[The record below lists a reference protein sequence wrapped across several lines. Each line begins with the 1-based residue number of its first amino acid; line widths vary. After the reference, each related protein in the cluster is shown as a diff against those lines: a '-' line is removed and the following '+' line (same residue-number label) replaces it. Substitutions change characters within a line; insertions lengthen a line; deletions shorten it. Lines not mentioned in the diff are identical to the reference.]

1 MFKHLSLW
9 KDNLALTD
17 LNFYAGSTML
27 PATGLTRRYVIM
39 IIPLIIMKNLTVI
52 SEQMK
57 EKLSEQ
63 NLFDQLISS
72 QLITNKNIWFI
83 LKEDKIGLT
92 LKIDKLNK
100 LKKQMHMSN
109 NKVLLLF
116 FDIITIFMNIIKY
129 LRIQNHKIY

>member
-1 MFKHLSLW
+1 
-9 KDNLALTD
+9 
-17 LNFYAGSTML
+17 
-27 PATGLTRRYVIM
+27 
-39 IIPLIIMKNLTVI
+39 
-52 SEQMK
+52 MK

-63 NLFDQLISS
+63 NLFHQLISS

-116 FDIITIFMNIIKY
+116 FDIIIIFMNIIKY
-129 LRIQNHKIY
+129 PRIQNYKIYW

>member
-1 MFKHLSLW
+1 
-9 KDNLALTD
+9 
-17 LNFYAGSTML
+17 
-27 PATGLTRRYVIM
+27 
-39 IIPLIIMKNLTVI
+39 
-52 SEQMK
+52 MK
-57 EKLSEQ
+57 ETLSQQ
-63 NLFDQLISS
+63 NLFGQLISS

-116 FDIITIFMNIIKY
+116 FDIIII
-129 LRIQNHKIY
+129 LWILSSIQGYKITRYIDNCAKVDQVMCEKQYMRY